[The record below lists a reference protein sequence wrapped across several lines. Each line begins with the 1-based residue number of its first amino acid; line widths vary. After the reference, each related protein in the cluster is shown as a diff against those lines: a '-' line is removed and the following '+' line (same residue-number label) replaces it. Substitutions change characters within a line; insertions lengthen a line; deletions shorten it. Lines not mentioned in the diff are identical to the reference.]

1 MLMTN
6 SVVLRVIFHSKFN
19 VSLELINQKAI
30 ISVIRSKLY
39 FEFYQ
44 DLSNEQVISLHLN
57 NYNKIRY
64 ELLCLCNLV

>member
-6 SVVLRVIFHSKFN
+6 SVALRVIFHSKFN
-19 VSLELINQKAI
+19 VQLEWIKAI

-44 DLSNEQVISLHLN
+44 DLSNKQVISLH
-57 NYNKIRY
+57 
-64 ELLCLCNLV
+64 